1 MLKFH
6 YEMAALQTLNK
17 QEIHGKYKK
26 EQIDVYAL
34 PGAVVRPEV
43 VQAPT
48 NECEKGE
55 YNRMRLPIV

>member
-1 MLKFH
+1 
-6 YEMAALQTLNK
+6 MATLQTLNK

-55 YNRMRLPIV
+55 CNKMRLPIV